1 MQITFDELSR
11 LAGIQTNGEGETS
24 GFVGSRSISFGP
36 TSRGEVVLLNE
47 ESCTQEQL
55 QSLLSRRSHAPS
67 AVLVPKKKLEW
78 VRGALPNAV
87 AVWPVHNTTEAL
99 YALASEARAQNPAA
113 VLAVTGSVGK
123 TTTVSVFG
131 QVLSRQKQV
140 YVDERN
146 RNLLAM
152 TAACMLECAN
162 TDDIAI
168 YEVAAMPN
176 GMVRASQLLRPNVVV
191 FTGTGLTHLEYMHAQ
206 LIVADV
212 KSQLFFSLGASGTA
226 VINHDDR
233 YFHRIQEAAVE
244 FGVGH
249 IVTYGEHPA
258 ASVRLLDYEVHA
270 QGTRVSARVFGTPVN
285 FEINQQG
292 KHWALVAL
300 SLIAAAPALKV
311 DPLSVLPAFA
321 QLRPASRRGERHETV
336 VNGKKM
342 VLIND
347 AFNANPTSMTNA
359 VTTLCEM
366 PLPAGGRRVLVL
378 GDMLALGE
386 SAGAHHREL
395 AEVINTSTVD
405 TVICCG
411 EWMAALHQN
420 LLPHKQ
426 GGHFDCRE
434 AMEATLPNMLQ
445 HNDMVLVK
453 GSRGMTMEKT
463 VQGLLR
469 K

>member
-1 MQITFDELSR
+1 MQLTFDALTR
-11 LAGIQTNGEGETS
+11 LAGIQLDGAGKIS
-24 GFVGSRSISFGP
+24 GFSGSRSISFGP

-47 ESCTQEQL
+47 ESCTQEHL
-55 QSLLSRRSHAPS
+55 QSLLKRRSRTLS

-99 YALASEARAQNPAA
+99 YALASEARAQNPAT
-113 VLAVTGSVGK
+113 VVAVTGSVGK
-123 TTTVSVFG
+123 TTTASVFG

-152 TAACMLECAN
+152 TAACMLECAD

-212 KSQLFFSLGASGTA
+212 KSQLFFALGAGGTA

-311 DPLSVLPAFA
+311 DPLSLLPAFA
-321 QLRPASRRGERHETV
+321 QLRTASRRGERQ
-336 VNGKKM
+336 K
-342 VLIND
+342 
-347 AFNANPTSMTNA
+347 
-359 VTTLCEM
+359 
-366 PLPAGGRRVLVL
+366 L
-378 GDMLALGE
+378 GTDQRCVQRQPDLDGQR
-386 SAGAHHREL
+386 GDHH
-395 AEVINTSTVD
+395 V
-405 TVICCG
+405 
-411 EWMAALHQN
+411 
-420 LLPHKQ
+420 
-426 GGHFDCRE
+426 
-434 AMEATLPNMLQ
+434 
-445 HNDMVLVK
+445 
-453 GSRGMTMEKT
+453 
-463 VQGLLR
+463 
-469 K
+469 

>member
-1 MQITFDELSR
+1 MR
-11 LAGIQTNGEGETS
+11 GGGYA
-24 GFVGSRSISFGP
+24 GSRSISFGS
-36 TSRGEVVLLNE
+36 TSPGEVVLLNE
-47 ESCTQEQL
+47 ESCTDEQL
-55 QSLLSRRSHAPS
+55 QTLSKQCAPS
-67 AVLVPKKKLEW
+67 LSGVLVPKKKVDQ
-78 VRGALPNAV
+78 VRSTLPNAV
-87 AVWPVHNTTEAL
+87 AVWPVQNTTEAL
-99 YALASEARAQNPAA
+99 YALASEARNQNPAK
-113 VLAVTGSVGK
+113 VVAVTGSVGK

-140 YVDERN
+140 YADERN

-152 TAACMLECAN
+152 TAACMLECEN

-300 SLIAAAPALKV
+300 SLVAAAPALEV
-311 DPLSVLPAFA
+311 EPLSLLPAFA

-336 VNGKKM
+336 VNGKRV

-347 AFNANPTSMTNA
+347 AFNANPPSMANA

-378 GDMLALGE
+378 GEMLALGE
-386 SAGAHHREL
+386 AAESHHREL
-395 AEVINTSTVD
+395 ASVINASAID

-411 EWMAALHQN
+411 DWMAALHQN

-426 GGHFDCRE
+426 GGHFVSRE
-434 AMEATLPNMLQ
+434 AMEATLPNTLQ
-445 HNDMVLVK
+445 HNDMVLVN
-453 GSRGMTMEKT
+453 GSRSMSMERT
-463 VQGLLR
+463 VQRLLR